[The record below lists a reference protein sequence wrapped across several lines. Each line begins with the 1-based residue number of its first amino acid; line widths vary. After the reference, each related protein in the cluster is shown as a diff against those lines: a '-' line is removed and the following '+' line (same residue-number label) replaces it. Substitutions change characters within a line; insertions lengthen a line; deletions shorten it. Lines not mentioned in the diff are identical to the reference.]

1 MRVRYS
7 IILALV
13 SALAL
18 GSATHALAAT
28 FGYIATLKGTNEVP
42 PNASPASG
50 SAFIIYDD
58 VANTLSISG
67 SFSGLV
73 APLTAGHFH
82 GPALP
87 GANASVIHGFPALP
101 TPGGLPLGSTS
112 GTWSDVWVGLTAT
125 QVGYLTAGKIYV
137 NLHSQAFPGGEIRG
151 QVVPDA
157 TPTRAASWGKIKA
170 LYR

>member
-7 IILALV
+7 IILALA

-18 GSATHALAAT
+18 GTATLAQATT
-28 FGYIATLKGTNEVP
+28 FGYTATLKGINEVP
-42 PNASPASG
+42 ANASPAAG

-58 VANTLSISG
+58 VASTISITG

-73 APLTAGHFH
+73 APLTAGHLH

-87 GANASVIHGFPALP
+87 GVNASVIHGFP
-101 TPGGLPLGSTS
+101 GLPLGSTS
-112 GTWSDVWVGLTAT
+112 GSWSDVWVGVNAT
-125 QVGYLTAGKIYV
+125 QVGYLTTGKLYV

>member
-1 MRVRYS
+1 MRVHYS
-7 IILALV
+7 IILALA

-18 GSATHALAAT
+18 GNATQALATT
-28 FGYIATLKGTNEVP
+28 FGYTATLLGVNEVG

-50 SAFIIYDD
+50 FVFMIYDD
-58 VANTLSISG
+58 VANTLTTTG
-67 SFSGLV
+67 NFSGLV
-73 APLTAGHFH
+73 APLTAGHIH

-87 GANASVIHGFPALP
+87 GANASVVHGFPALP
-101 TPGGLPLGSTS
+101 TLGGLPLGSTS
-112 GTWSDVWVGLTAT
+112 GTWSDVWFALTPT
-125 QVGYLTAGKIYV
+125 QVGYLTSGRLYV